1 MLEVQIAVV
10 VVVVDLYLL
19 YYYYYYYEYQE
30 MNQMLFVDFHI
41 FDVNKLKI
49 SKNYYY

>member
-1 MLEVQIAVV
+1 MLEVQIA

-19 YYYYYYYEYQE
+19 YYYYYYEYQE
-30 MNQMLFVDFHI
+30 MNRMLFVDFHI

-49 SKNYYY
+49 SKN

>member
-10 VVVVDLYLL
+10 AVDL
-19 YYYYYYYEYQE
+19 YYYYYEYQE

-49 SKNYYY
+49 SKN

>member
-10 VVVVDLYLL
+10 VVDL
-19 YYYYYYYEYQE
+19 YYYYYEYQE
-30 MNQMLFVDFHI
+30 MNRMLFVDFHI

-49 SKNYYY
+49 SKN